1 MHPIHMNQLNIN
13 DQIEIAY
20 TDTGRGEPL
29 VFIHGLASYGS
40 VWQKNISR
48 LKDSYRCI
56 AIDLP
61 GNGRS
66 SKGDFPFSMF
76 FYAESVVQ
84 FIQRLGLNEVNLC
97 GHSMGGQIAQI
108 IALRYPQL
116 VKKLI
121 LAAPAGFEFFT
132 AHDKL
137 LFNQMM
143 LLGNFIYADEYHLAS
158 TIRDGFSVI
167 PDEAEGMI
175 NELNEQLFSGK
186 LSYYRSMVT
195 GSING
200 MMNEQVYDFLPQIH
214 CPVLVIFGEKDKLI
228 PNKLIHHTTTEK
240 VARQGTAQLKQGTLH
255 LIPNCG
261 HFVQWEKAD
270 VFNRLATDFLLK

>member
-1 MHPIHMNQLNIN
+1 MKRIHIQPGL
-13 DQIEIAY
+13 EIAF
-20 TDTGRGEPL
+20 TDEGKGDPII
-29 VFIHGLASYGS
+29 FIHGLASYGS
-40 VWQKNISR
+40 VWHKNINK
-48 LKDSYRCI
+48 LKDNHRCI
-56 AIDLP
+56 AVDLP

-66 SKGDFPFSMF
+66 TKGDFPFSMF

-84 FIQRLGLNEVNLC
+84 FIQQLGLNEVNLC

-175 NELNEQLFSGK
+175 NDLKEQLFSGK
-186 LSYYRSMVT
+186 LSYYRTMVT

-200 MMNEQVYDFLPQIH
+200 MMNEQVYDFLPQLN
-214 CPVLVIFGEKDKLI
+214 CPVLVVFGEKDKLI
-228 PNKLIHHTTTEK
+228 PNKLIHHTTTQAI
-240 VARQGTAQLKQGTLH
+240 ARQGTAQLKQGTLH
-255 LIPNCG
+255 LVPNCG

-270 VFNRLATDFLLK
+270 VFNRLVTDFLLK

>member
-1 MHPIHMNQLNIN
+1 MKHLNIN
-13 DQIEIAY
+13 DQIAIAY
-20 TDTGRGEPL
+20 TDTGKGDTL
-29 VFIHGLASYGS
+29 IFIHGLASYGS
-40 VWQKNISR
+40 IWRKNIDVLS
-48 LKDSYRCI
+48 KNYRCI

-61 GNGRS
+61 GNGKS

-84 FIQRLGLNEVNLC
+84 FIQKLGLSEVYLC

-132 AHDKL
+132 THDKL

-143 LLGNFIYADEYHLAS
+143 MLGNFVYADEYHLAS

-175 NELNEQLFSGK
+175 NDLKEQLFSGK
-186 LSYYRSMVT
+186 LSYYRAMVT

-200 MMNEQVYDFLPQIH
+200 MMNEQVYDFLPQID

-228 PNKLIHHTTTEK
+228 PNKLIHHATTEK
-240 VARQGTAQLKQGTLH
+240 VARLGTAQLKQGTLH
-255 LIPNCG
+255 LLPNCG

-270 VFNRLATDFLLK
+270 TFNQLVNDFLLK

>member
-1 MHPIHMNQLNIN
+1 MKRINI
-13 DQIEIAY
+13 QPELEIAY
-20 TDTGRGEPL
+20 TDEGKGDPII
-29 VFIHGLASYGS
+29 FIHGLASYGS
-40 VWQKNISR
+40 VWNKNISS
-48 LKDSYRCI
+48 LKDSNRCI

-66 SKGDFPFSMF
+66 TKGDFPFSMF

-84 FIQRLGLNEVNLC
+84 FIQRIGLTEVNLC

-158 TIRDGFSVI
+158 AIRDGFSVI
-167 PDEAEGMI
+167 PDEAEEMI
-175 NELNEQLFSGK
+175 NDLKEQLFSGK
-186 LSYYRSMVT
+186 LSYYRTMVT

-200 MMNEQVYDFLPQIH
+200 MMNEQVYDFLPQLN

-228 PNKLIHHTTTEK
+228 PNKLIHHTTTAA

-255 LIPNCG
+255 MIPHCG

-270 VFNRLATDFLLK
+270 VFNRLVSDFLLK